1 MTASLQAL
9 WVWVTSTFGG
19 KLAASLF
26 VSMLPVI
33 ELRGGIPIA
42 VGLGLAPR
50 VAIPVCVL
58 GNILPIVPVI
68 LFIKAV
74 FAKMRQWGG
83 FFASLVDKL
92 ERKANKHRDV
102 LDKYA
107 WMGLVLLTAVPLPG
121 TGAWT
126 SSLLAALTG
135 IRLKHAFP
143 AIALGVVIAAV
154 VIGTLSYG
162 VAALV

>member
-1 MTASLQAL
+1 
-9 WVWVTSTFGG
+9 
-19 KLAASLF
+19 
-26 VSMLPVI
+26 
-33 ELRGGIPIA
+33 
-42 VGLGLAPR
+42 
-50 VAIPVCVL
+50 
-58 GNILPIVPVI
+58 
-68 LFIKAV
+68 
-74 FAKMRQWGG
+74 
-83 FFASLVDKL
+83 VDGL
-92 ERKANKHRDV
+92 ERRANKHRDV

-107 WMGLVLLTAVPLPG
+107 WMGLVILTAVPLPG

-135 IRLKHAFP
+135 VRLKHAFP